1 MLRNLFIQIA
11 AAISG
16 LWLATI
22 LVSGVEFDGKIT
34 TFTLAGLILGLLN
47 YFVKPIL
54 KTITFPLRIIT
65 LNLFTIVI
73 SMGLVWIVDIILPE
87 LTIVQGL
94 SVQGLIPLF
103 WTTLIIWLIA
113 LILSSIIKKSENKTG
128 NPVKQG

>member
-22 LVSGVEFDGKIT
+22 FVPGVEFDGKIT

-65 LNLFTIVI
+65 LNLFSIVI
-73 SMGLVWIVDIILPE
+73 SMGLVWIVDFLTPE
-87 LTIVQGL
+87 LKVVSGL

-103 WTTLIIWLIA
+103 WTTLIIWAISLV
-113 LILSSIIKKSENKTG
+113 LSSIIKNKQQL
-128 NPVKQG
+128 PKPSA